1 MSTLAMPGGLVA
13 LVALSAAASS
23 LAATRSEPGALTK
36 ASSVFPKIAGWKI
49 SEGPTTY
56 TPETLF
62 EYIDGGAE
70 SFLHFDFQGLSSAT
84 YAKVDAATE
93 ITVDIYHHKNAI
105 RAFGMYTQ
113 ERPAGTTPVPV
124 GVEGYG
130 GPDYLEFVIG
140 SYYVKLVQQGTK
152 QPSLLRPFAEKL
164 AASLPGT
171 REAPA
176 ILKVFPDRGKR
187 VRAEKLAA
195 RDFLGQSFLRDAVA
209 VPYQIASASFRLFVV
224 EGKDSADVRAMVQ
237 RYRALAKTADANS
250 VGSQGSATVKDP
262 LNGEVV
268 LQWKGRWLW
277 GAVDQPCAER
287 QSLVDELGRNLS
299 ALDK

>member
-1 MSTLAMPGGLVA
+1 MSILARQGGLA
-13 LVALSAAASS
+13 AFFALSAAASG
-23 LAATRSEPGALTK
+23 LATPRSEPAAVTQPSAPL
-36 ASSVFPKIAGWKI
+36 PKIKGWKV
-49 SEGPTTY
+49 SDGPTTY
-56 TPETLF
+56 SPETLF

-70 SFLHFDFQGLSSAT
+70 SFLQFDFQGLTSAT

-93 ITVDIYHHKNAI
+93 ITVDIYHHKDAM

-124 GVEGYG
+124 GVEGYS

-176 ILKVFPDRGKR
+176 VLKVFPDRGKR

-195 RDFLGQSFLRDAVA
+195 RNFLGQPFLHDAAA
-209 VPYQIASASFRLFVV
+209 VPYEIGGASFRLFVV
-224 EGKDSADVRAMVQ
+224 EGRDDADVRAMVQ
-237 RYRALAKTADANS
+237 RYRTLAKIADANP
-250 VGSQGSATVKDP
+250 VGPQGSATVKDP

-268 LQWKGRWLW
+268 LRWKGRWLW
-277 GAVDQPCAER
+277 GAVDQSCAER

-299 ALDK
+299 TLNK

>member
-1 MSTLAMPGGLVA
+1 MSILARQGGLAA
-13 LVALSAAASS
+13 LVAFSAAASS
-23 LAATRSEPGALTK
+23 LAATRSDPAALSK
-36 ASSVFPKIAGWKI
+36 ASSLPKIAGWKV
-49 SEGPTTY
+49 SDGPTTY

-70 SFLHFDFQGLSSAT
+70 SFLQFDFQGLTSAT

-93 ITVDIYHHKNAI
+93 ITVDIYRHKDAM

-124 GVEGYG
+124 GVEGYA

-176 ILKVFPDRGKR
+176 VLKVFPDRGKR

-195 RDFLGQSFLRDAVA
+195 RNFLGQPFLHDAAA
-209 VPYQIASASFRLFVV
+209 VPYEIGGASFRLFVV
-224 EGKDSADVRAMVQ
+224 EGKDDADVRAIVQ
-237 RYRALAKTADANS
+237 RYRTLAKIADANP
-250 VGSQGSATVKDP
+250 VGPQGSATVKDP

-268 LQWKGRWLW
+268 LRWKGHWLW
-277 GAVDQPCAER
+277 GAVDQSCAER

-299 ALDK
+299 VLDK